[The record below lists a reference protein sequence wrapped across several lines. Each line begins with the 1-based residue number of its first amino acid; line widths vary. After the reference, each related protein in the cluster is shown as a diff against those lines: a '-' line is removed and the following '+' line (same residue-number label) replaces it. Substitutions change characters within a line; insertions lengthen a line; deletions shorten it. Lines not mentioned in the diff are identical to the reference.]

1 MKTIIMLLA
10 CIFIFALSPL
20 SAQTGELR
28 LETVYF
34 NNFEV
39 FYITD
44 FDFNNG
50 MNNPDIFEYS
60 LSYTPLDGDGTPGSG
75 TPINV
80 SIVFEMIANIPSLG
94 LDNRRIIYLKTL
106 PFPFN
111 GTVSISTKDLD
122 LNMTGIFYDDGQG
135 ELTGIHKDEFDFIPA
150 EDFTNL
156 QTAILSGAKLPAGDY
171 IFDFTVEPEGVI
183 GIATVSQHM
192 VVSVANP
199 STPDLVAPGG
209 DLEDNIE
216 IYSLYPLFQWESID
230 FMWTGANCPECGYSI
245 RVSEYDPMLHSS
257 IDEALNDQSN
267 CPYPDLGLFYQ
278 LPAEIVAG
286 GAGLYTAEKSFQF
299 PFTDAKPLEEGNTY
313 VWQVYKTFPTTS
325 RSETVESGIFVFTIP
340 AMGGE
345 EESGGTTQSGGSSVY
360 LQILEQM
367 IDADTFNQFF
377 SGELEGY
384 LPTGVVTLNDTQQL
398 TQDQLSAI
406 AGQLLAGQIT
416 IKSIGIE

>member
-20 SAQTGELR
+20 SAQTGVLT
-28 LETVYF
+28 LKTNYF

-44 FDFNNG
+44 FDFNVG
-50 MNNPDIFEYS
+50 MNNPDIFEYQLIYNPS
-60 LSYTPLDGDGTPGSG
+60 DGDGTPGSG
-75 TPINV
+75 TPINI
-80 SIVFEMIANIPSLG
+80 SMTFEMIANIPSLG
-94 LDNRRIIYLKTL
+94 LENRRIIYLKTL
-106 PFPFN
+106 PFSFN
-111 GTVSISTKDLD
+111 GEVSISTRNIDM
-122 LNMTGIFYDDGQG
+122 NMSGIFYDDGR
-135 ELTGIHKDEFDFIPA
+135 EVTGIHKDEFDFMPA
-150 EDFTNL
+150 EEFTNL
-156 QTAILSGAKLPAGDY
+156 QTAILSGAKLPAGEY

-199 STPDLVAPGG
+199 STLDLVAPGG

-216 IYSLYPLFQWESID
+216 IYSLYPLFQWGSID

-245 RVSEYDPMLHSS
+245 RVSEYNPMLHSS
-257 IDEALNDQSN
+257 IDEALSDRSN
-267 CPYPDLGLFYQ
+267 LPYPDLGLFYQ

-286 GAGLYTAEKSFQF
+286 AADLYTAENSFQF
-299 PFTDAKPLEEGNTY
+299 PFTDAKPLEEGKTY
-313 VWQVYKTFPTTS
+313 VWQVHKTFPTTS
-325 RSETVESGIFVFTIP
+325 GPETVESGIFVFTLP

>member
-20 SAQTGELR
+20 FAQMGELK
-28 LETVYF
+28 LVVNYF

-60 LSYTPLDGDGTPGSG
+60 LSYNPPNGDGTPGSG
-75 TPINV
+75 TPINI
-80 SIVFEMIANIPSLG
+80 SIAFEMIANIPSLG
-94 LDNRRIIYLKTL
+94 LDNSRIMYILTR
-106 PFPFN
+106 PFAFN
-111 GTVSISTKDLD
+111 GEVSISTQDLD
-122 LNMTGIFYDDGQG
+122 LNMDRIYYTDGR
-135 ELTGIHKDEFDFIPA
+135 ELTGISIKESDFVPA
-150 EDFTNL
+150 EEVANL
-156 QTAILSGAKLPAGDY
+156 QTAILGGAKLPAGDY
-171 IFDFTVEPEGVI
+171 IFDFTVEPEG
-183 GIATVSQHM
+183 AAPLSEHM

-199 STPDLVAPGG
+199 STLDLVAPGG
-209 DLEDNIE
+209 VLEDNIE

-245 RVSEYDPMLHSS
+245 RVSEYNPMLHSS

-267 CPYPDLGLFYQ
+267 LPYPDNGLFYQ
-278 LPAEIVAG
+278 LPSEIVAG
-286 GAGLYTAEKSFQF
+286 GADLYTAENSFQF
-299 PFTDAKPLEEGNTY
+299 PFTNAKPLEEGKAY
-313 VWQVYKTFPTTS
+313 VWKVNKTFPTTS
-325 RSETVESGIFVFTIP
+325 GSETVESGIFVFALP

-345 EESGGTTQSGGSSVY
+345 EESGGTTQSGGSDVY

-367 IDADTFNQFF
+367 IDADTFNRFF

-384 LPTGVVTLNDTQQL
+384 RPTGVVTLNETQQL

>member
-10 CIFIFALSPL
+10 CIFIFALPPL
-20 SAQTGELR
+20 SAQAGELS
-28 LETVYF
+28 LKTVYF

-44 FDFNNG
+44 FDFDIG
-50 MNNPDIFEYS
+50 MNNPDIFEYA
-60 LSYTPLDGDGTPGSG
+60 LSYIPSNSDGTPGSG
-75 TPINV
+75 TSINI
-80 SIVFEMIANIPSLG
+80 SIAFEMIANIPSLG

-106 PFPFN
+106 PFSFN
-111 GTVSISTKDLD
+111 GEVSISTKDLD
-122 LNMTGIFYDDGQG
+122 LNMTGIFYDDGR
-135 ELTGIHKDEFDFIPA
+135 ELTGVHKDEFDFMPA
-150 EDFTNL
+150 EEFTNL

-171 IFDFTVEPEGVI
+171 IFDFTVEPEG
-183 GIATVSQHM
+183 AAPLSEHM
-192 VVSVANP
+192 VVSIANP
-199 STPDLVAPGG
+199 STLDLVAPGG
-209 DLEDNIE
+209 MLEDNIE
-216 IYSLYPLFQWESID
+216 IYSLYPLLQWESID

-245 RVSEYDPMLHSS
+245 RVSEYNPMLHSS

-267 CPYPDLGLFYQ
+267 LPYPDNGLFYQ

-286 GAGLYTAEKSFQF
+286 GADLYTAEKSFQF
-299 PFTDAKPLEEGNTY
+299 PFTDAKPLEEGRKY
-313 VWQVYKTFPTTS
+313 VWQVHKTFPTTS
-325 RSETVESGIFVFTIP
+325 GSETVESDIFVFTLP

-345 EESGGTTQSGGSSVY
+345 EESGGTTQSGGSNVY

-367 IDADTFNQFF
+367 IDTDTFNQFF

-384 LPTGVVTLNDTQQL
+384 LPTGVVTLNETQQL